1 MQDNQEDLSERE
13 MMIAKK
19 AAELA
24 VQQLSD
30 EFYRS
35 IGKNVVQRWLIWI
48 GLLAAG
54 FAGGKGWLNTLFG
67 KG

>member
-1 MQDNQEDLSERE
+1 MTQENTGELTERE
-13 MMIAKK
+13 MLIAKK

-30 EFYRS
+30 DFYKQ
-35 IGKNVVQRWLIWI
+35 IGKNVVQRWLIWL

-54 FAGGKGWLNTLFG
+54 FVSGKVSLSTFL
-67 KG
+67 K